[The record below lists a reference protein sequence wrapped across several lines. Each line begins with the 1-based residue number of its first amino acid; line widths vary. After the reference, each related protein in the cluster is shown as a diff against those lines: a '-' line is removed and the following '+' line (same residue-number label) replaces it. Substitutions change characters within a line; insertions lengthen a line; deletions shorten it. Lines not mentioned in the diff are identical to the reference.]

1 MHGESELAAVAE
13 RVVAMAVRAGA
24 DKCDVLAAETLST
37 SVDLEKGSVKQA
49 NIASDPGVGV
59 RTFIKGS
66 PGFAY
71 CTGFEEKAMASAV
84 EMAVSL
90 SRAGTA
96 DPAFKDLPHAARPRA
111 VGGLYERRLSEIGPD
126 EVVRM
131 VIDMADIAS
140 DDKRVSSAN
149 ASAGV
154 AVCHLAL
161 SNSNGFTGSQRL
173 TSMELVVEA
182 VARDGDAMFSGYDG
196 VSSRR
201 LEADAIERIGKKARE
216 QALKG
221 LAQTKIE
228 TGDYPV
234 VVDPLAMGFIL
245 STAIAAGANAENVQR
260 GRSYLAGRLGQ
271 AVAAPAVSMTD
282 DPTVPWGT
290 GSTSFDGEG
299 VPANPLVLVD
309 GGVLRSYLHDSYTSG
324 KEGRGSTGN
333 SSRGSGA
340 WSFRHAPSVS
350 TSNLVVG
357 GGDSGFEEMVS
368 ETRSG
373 VYLRGTWD
381 YPNLATGEF
390 SALMME
396 SYVIRDGELGPALKQ
411 STVGVGMVDMMSR
424 VDMLG
429 KSQRTYFGVTS
440 PFMRISSARIGG
452 SN

>member
-1 MHGESELAAVAE
+1 MLSESELAGLAERAVA
-13 RVVAMAVRAGA
+13 AAVRLGA
-24 DKCDVLAAETLST
+24 EKCDALAAETQAT

-49 NIASDPGVGV
+49 SIVADPGVGI
-59 RTFIKGS
+59 RTFVKGS
-66 PGFAY
+66 PGFAF
-71 CTGFEEKAMASAV
+71 CTGFDGKSIESAA
-84 EMAVSL
+84 EMAVAL
-90 SRAGTA
+90 SRAGTP
-96 DPAFKDLPHAARPRA
+96 DPAFRDLPHIAKPRA
-111 VGGLYERRLSEIGPD
+111 VAGLYERRLSEIGPD

-131 VIDMADIAS
+131 VMDMADAAS
-140 DDKRVSSAN
+140 DDSRITSTN

-154 AVCHLAL
+154 AVCHVAL

-173 TSMELVVEA
+173 TSMDMVVEA

-196 VSSRR
+196 LSSRK
-201 LEADAIERIGKKARE
+201 LEADAIDRLGQKARE

-234 VVDPLAMGFIL
+234 VIDPLAMGFIL
-245 STAIAAGANAENVQR
+245 STAVAAGANAENVQR

-271 AVAAPAVSMTD
+271 EVGAPIVSMID

-299 VPANPLVLVD
+299 VPASPLELIDRGKLV
-309 GGVLRSYLHDSYTSG
+309 SYLHDSYTSG
-324 KEGRGSTGN
+324 KESKVSTGN
-333 SSRGSGA
+333 SSRGSGS
-340 WSFRHAPSVS
+340 WSFRHAPSIS

-357 GGDSGFEEMVS
+357 RGDSDFEEMIS

-411 STVGVGMVDMMSR
+411 TTIGIGMVEMMSR

-429 KSQRTYFGVTS
+429 GSRQTYFGVTS

-452 SN
+452 SD